1 MNSTDPELYYNNDD
15 YYGNGNN
22 YENGSYYGNGSY
34 YDSDTYSNSDDSES
48 GDDNPIT
55 VLASEIV
62 DACGNIKGG
71 ALKVKDLITEGGP
84 QLLDLTANVVGTK
97 TKDGLNKVKDIVS
110 KKCGIDVESDI
121 DIETETNPLKW
132 HQVVRNKYRKL
143 HFGWKLFVNISP
155 PAALAIIGT
164 AVAITSST
172 TYCAIPFA
180 LMAGIL
186 FFQVYRLTKKHYYN
200 REKIVTKKIL

>member
-1 MNSTDPELYYNNDD
+1 M
-15 YYGNGNN
+15 
-22 YENGSYYGNGSY
+22 
-34 YDSDTYSNSDDSES
+34 
-48 GDDNPIT
+48 
-55 VLASEIV
+55 
-62 DACGNIKGG
+62 
-71 ALKVKDLITEGGP
+71 
-84 QLLDLTANVVGTK
+84 GTK

-155 PAALAIIGT
+155 PAALTIIGT
-164 AVAITSST
+164 AVAITSS

-200 REKIVTKKIL
+200 RKKTVTKKIL